1 MLRIMQEEKSG
12 SLWKGAEI
20 SGSLVMSLNF
30 FSFSVNTQESCVS
43 LHLIG
48 EDKHT
53 TYQPTPLF
61 TEYVCAR
68 FIKQETS

>member
-1 MLRIMQEEKSG
+1 MQEEKSG

-20 SGSLVMSLNF
+20 SGSLVMSPTF

-53 TYQPTPLF
+53 TYQPTPVF
-61 TEYVCAR
+61 TEYVRAC